1 MQNLFLFSW
10 ELVNCFLKGFE
21 GNPVFWQLKGILHVK
36 SYTKSDKMPKLECAT
51 TADYVWVHVGTL
63 E

>member
-10 ELVNCFLKGFE
+10 NNSSTGFE

-36 SYTKSDKMPKLECAT
+36 SYKKSDKMPKLECAT